1 MGENLDVE
9 FIAELL
15 QTYDFEPTDFV
26 YEPGQYAIRGGII
39 DIFSYASDE
48 PFRIELFGN
57 EIDSIRTFDVASQLS
72 TETVKQINIIP
83 NVQTKLLEE
92 SRESLLE
99 YLPNNTKIW
108 FKDYK
113 QTLNSSF

>member
-1 MGENLDVE
+1 MGESLDVE

-39 DIFSYASDE
+39 DIFSYASDQ
-48 PFRIELFGN
+48 PYRIELFGN
-57 EIDSIRTFDVASQLS
+57 EIDSIRTFDVASPNFLLS
-72 TETVKQINIIP
+72 QSSKSISIP

-99 YLPNNTKIW
+99 YVPNKHQN
-108 FKDYK
+108 
-113 QTLNSSF
+113 LV